1 MKLYELTQAV
11 NACIEYDAE
20 HVVNTED
27 GEIMNLEKFTE
38 LVMERNAKIEAL
50 ACYIKNTLASAEAID
65 NEIDNLKARA
75 VALKKEAE
83 RCKAYLGGE
92 LYGEKFESPRC
103 KITWRKS
110 EVCNILN
117 IEEVPEDY
125 KRTKLVIDPNKI
137 AIKEAIKSGID
148 VPGAEI
154 LEKLNMTL
162 R

>member
-1 MKLYELTQAV
+1 MIKTETSVFVERAKIAVRRIEEYLELLDEL
-11 NACIEYDAE
+11 N
-20 HVVNTED
+20 D
-27 GEIMNLEKFTE
+27 GEVAEDILDTT
-38 LVMERNAKIEAL
+38 MEIL
-50 ACYIKNTLASAEAID
+50 